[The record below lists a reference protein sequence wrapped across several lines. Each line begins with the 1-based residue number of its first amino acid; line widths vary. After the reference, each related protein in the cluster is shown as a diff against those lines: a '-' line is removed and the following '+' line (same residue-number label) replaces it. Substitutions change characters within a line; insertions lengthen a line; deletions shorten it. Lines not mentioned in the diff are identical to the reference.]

1 MNPTHTAHQLPSRAA
16 VVGAGAWGTTFAS
29 LLAEAGAPTTVWAR
43 RQEVAAEINSGT
55 NSRYAPSLSLPPE
68 VRATTDMRAAV
79 AGAGIVVVALPSQL
93 ARGAIEP
100 LAGAVEP
107 GALVVSLM

>member
-100 LAGAVEP
+100 NYQDRKS
-107 GALVVSLM
+107 VV